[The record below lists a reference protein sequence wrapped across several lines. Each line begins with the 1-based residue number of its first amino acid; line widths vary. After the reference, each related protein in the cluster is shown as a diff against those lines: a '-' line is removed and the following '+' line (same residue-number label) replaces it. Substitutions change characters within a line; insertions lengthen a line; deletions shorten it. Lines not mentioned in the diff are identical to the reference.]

1 MNTAINSLFFQ
12 LFVRTVS
19 GKSITIQV
27 EPADTIDTV
36 KDRIRDKQGTSLD
49 EQRLVY
55 AGKQLQDGRTLSEYS
70 IGQGSTLELV
80 PRLLGGC
87 YFCHK
92 MKQNPGARSHKSQNC
107 IDPRNSHGKN
117 ARPQTAGVPQTPRG
131 GGGAANTFG
140 GMVMTM
146 YHGTSG
152 ANARVIKAAGV
163 NGLRPST
170 GGMLGAGVYCSREQ
184 KKALAY
190 ARDKTGGNSG
200 GVIFVLRVHVGKVKA
215 IRSMGDPLQQT
226 WHAAGYNT
234 AWVPP
239 GVNPSGLEE
248 DCVWNPQRV
257 TIVGVA
263 WSDCGFT
270 W

>member
-1 MNTAINSLFFQ
+1 
-12 LFVRTVS
+12 
-19 GKSITIQV
+19 
-27 EPADTIDTV
+27 
-36 KDRIRDKQGTSLD
+36 
-49 EQRLVY
+49 
-55 AGKQLQDGRTLSEYS
+55 
-70 IGQGSTLELV
+70 
-80 PRLLGGC
+80 
-87 YFCHK
+87 
-92 MKQNPGARSHKSQNC
+92 
-107 IDPRNSHGKN
+107 
-117 ARPQTAGVPQTPRG
+117 
-131 GGGAANTFG
+131 
-140 GMVMTM
+140 MTM

-163 NGLRPST
+163 NGLQPSA

-184 KKALAY
+184 QKALAY